1 MLLLGAE
8 LKAGLEINAV
18 ALIEWLRWRQR
29 FDAVHPLL
37 LGQEYQIDLGL
48 YLKTKVAEFAELEPV
63 GVHIKGLHRHRCGA
77 TGEPLLMRIEVVRH
91 RRHRRQHL
99 HHIGEMAAVSP
110 QAGLIH
116 AGL

>member
-18 ALIEWLRWRQR
+18 ALIEGQRWRQR
-29 FDAVHPLL
+29 FDAIHPLL
-37 LGQEYQIDLGL
+37 LGQEHQINLGL
-48 YLKTKVAEFAELEPV
+48 HLKAKVAEFAELEPV

-77 TGEPLLMRIEVVRH
+77 TGEPLLMCIEVGRH
-91 RRHRRQHL
+91 RRDRRQHL